1 MNKKYMS
8 KIRWII
14 DDTRENKGISIS
26 FILAIFPLAFI
37 TDSYLFAVGNMEQ
50 NKGTENIKNIY
61 LYVLF
66 FLIVGLM
73 FVLSY
78 ILISTTKLKAPRYSL
93 LFILGIKKKDFWKI
107 LYKDYFMTLLQTGIK
122 SAAVIHFLS
131 ICMTD
136 FIWNRNEPFLLI
148 DFLLYYFMGIGIVCV
163 MLVFLI
169 FTVIAIAFYYS
180 LGKEMI
186 VFWEGLNRDIVFKYD
201 NKFLYYLKPIL
212 GAFVEMLVIVFC
224 LDYRTIYYAAVLQIV
239 SFYLMSTS
247 VGCLRW
253 IAEYKRK
260 KDYRSII
267 SSYAVMYQYKFNSKL
282 IIVIYLL
289 NFIVAFVVGGFI
301 LSGLSDKSQKDYQ
314 EKYPFEYIV
323 YGKNINFTQK
333 FYPFFEGETEE
344 GKEVAIFSLSSY
356 ENITKRKETLSE
368 YEIIYISQH
377 SPEDFRP
384 LEGKQDLKVFFD
396 SKEINYIIKDS
407 RWETIFGENIS
418 PELEYILIVN
428 DNEFEINA
436 SNKINLWF
444 GNKID
449 FVIEKGNHVWN
460 RTEAIEQEK
469 ESNRHVMIL
478 VYVTGLFLL
487 LESQGIILIKLIV
500 NHSAITKKYKLIYTL
515 GVSRK
520 NKKKYFFEEIRK
532 MAFYPAV
539 SGLIRGILLLGI
551 IYFYQE
557 GLSICAFANCLA
569 LCGIILLIQYGSY
582 YCIALLMQR
591 LYKCDL
597 GMG

>member
-1 MNKKYMS
+1 M
-8 KIRWII
+8 R
-14 DDTRENKGISIS
+14 
-26 FILAIFPLAFI
+26 
-37 TDSYLFAVGNMEQ
+37 
-50 NKGTENIKNIY
+50 
-61 LYVLF
+61 
-66 FLIVGLM
+66 
-73 FVLSY
+73 
-78 ILISTTKLKAPRYSL
+78 
-93 LFILGIKKKDFWKI
+93 
-107 LYKDYFMTLLQTGIK
+107 
-122 SAAVIHFLS
+122 
-131 ICMTD
+131 
-136 FIWNRNEPFLLI
+136 
-148 DFLLYYFMGIGIVCV
+148 
-163 MLVFLI
+163 
-169 FTVIAIAFYYS
+169 
-180 LGKEMI
+180 
-186 VFWEGLNRDIVFKYD
+186 
-201 NKFLYYLKPIL
+201 
-212 GAFVEMLVIVFC
+212 
-224 LDYRTIYYAAVLQIV
+224 
-239 SFYLMSTS
+239 
-247 VGCLRW
+247 
-253 IAEYKRK
+253 
-260 KDYRSII
+260 
-267 SSYAVMYQYKFNSKL
+267 YKFNSKL

-301 LSGLSDKSQKDYQ
+301 LSDLSDKSQKDYQ

-407 RWETIFGENIS
+407 RWETVFGENIS

-591 LYKCDL
+591 LYKCEL